1 MMAEPS
7 SKFEMQSADETARL
21 RDGARDTLVNVFGD
35 MAGSEALTR
44 ALVAERTE
52 RRDQALIWLDVY
64 RSICAA
70 EHDSTNPE
78 IVRI

>member
-7 SKFEMQSADETARL
+7 SKFEMPPNDEVSRM
-21 RDGARDTLVNVFGD
+21 RDGARDMLVNVFGD

-52 RRDQALIWLDVY
+52 RRDQAMMWLDVY
-64 RSICAA
+64 RSICSADRDA
-70 EHDSTNPE
+70 HNPE

>member
-7 SKFEMQSADETARL
+7 SKFDTQRTDESSRL
-21 RDGARDTLVNVFGD
+21 RDGAREMLVNVFGD

-52 RRDQALIWLDVY
+52 RRDQAIMWLDVY
-64 RSICAA
+64 SSICSA
-70 EHDSTNPE
+70 ERDANNPE
-78 IVRI
+78 IIRL